1 MCEPF
6 AMAAVVTPAHQH
18 RVKVLDE
25 AGPARTLQPAS
36 LSFADLQ
43 SICAKASASL
53 KAVPV
58 RESRSANILAC
69 YGFPG
74 LRRHKS
80 DDEVSRP
87 LSVLTPA
94 NRFLEL
100 PLPIRSACMRRRCT
114 MAETVRVNATR
125 VLQP

>member
-6 AMAAVVTPAHQH
+6 AMAAVVIPAHQH

-53 KAVPV
+53 RAVPA

-80 DDEVSRP
+80 DDEVRRP
-87 LSVLTPA
+87 LSVLTPT
-94 NRFLEL
+94 NGSLEL
-100 PLPIRSACMRRRCT
+100 PFPMRSSYMRRGCT
-114 MAETVRVNATR
+114 RAETIRVNATR

>member
-6 AMAAVVTPAHQH
+6 TMAAVVTPATQH

-43 SICAKASASL
+43 SICAKASANL
-53 KAVPV
+53 RAVPV

-80 DDEVSRP
+80 DDEVRRP
-87 LSVLTPA
+87 SSALTTA
-94 NRFLEL
+94 NSYLEL
-100 PLPIRSACMRRRCT
+100 PFPMGSACMRRRCI
-114 MAETVRVNATR
+114 MAETIGVNATR